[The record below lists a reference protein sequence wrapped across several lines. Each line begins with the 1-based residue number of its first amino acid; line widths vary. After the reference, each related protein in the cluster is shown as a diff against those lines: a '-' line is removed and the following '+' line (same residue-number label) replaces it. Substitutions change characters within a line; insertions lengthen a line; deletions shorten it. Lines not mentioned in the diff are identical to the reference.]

1 MGLDYTTKM
10 SYRWSDIERAF
21 IYFGNM
27 VMSGNQKIVFPFDER
42 KTLAVAQHLLKRL
55 GNKTNYMYLLKLI
68 FFADRYHIRKYLRPA
83 TGDRYFAMHFG
94 SVASYLYDLFKGQ
107 VTSPIIVPIG
117 NFTVELREEDA
128 SLEKELSPSDIEAID
143 FSMSNFASRGEF
155 DLSKISHAYP
165 EWKRRNEEGKLVLN
179 DMSYLDFFDNPD
191 LNDPNLAPLSNQD
204 PFQEDLSSV
213 ENSKEVFKAN
223 KDLEKLWY

>member
-1 MGLDYTTKM
+1 
-10 SYRWSDIERAF
+10 
-21 IYFGNM
+21 
-27 VMSGNQKIVFPFDER
+27 
-42 KTLAVAQHLLKRL
+42 
-55 GNKTNYMYLLKLI
+55 LKLI

-165 EWKRRNEEGKLVLN
+165 EWKKYEGEIESGSSKRVE
-179 DMSYLDFFDNPD
+179 MSLEDFLQNADK
-191 LNDPNLAPLSNQD
+191 NDPIFKELGFSD
-204 PFQEDLSSV
+204 PYQPIPE
-213 ENSKEVFKAN
+213 EERKE
-223 KDLEKLWY
+223 LEKALLEICSQIA